1 MIDGIDICYR
11 STLGLNDI
19 GNWRER
25 KASRGQVTQN
35 IINIVQLE
43 FIWKNMKGVITI
55 TIPCKQLDKRKLYK
69 SVN

>member
-1 MIDGIDICYR
+1 MIDGIDIRYR

-19 GNWRER
+19 SNWRER

-43 FIWKNMKGVITI
+43 FIWKNLKGVITI

>member
-19 GNWRER
+19 NNWRER

>member
-1 MIDGIDICYR
+1 MIDGIDIRYR

-19 GNWRER
+19 SNWRER

-43 FIWKNMKGVITI
+43 FI
-55 TIPCKQLDKRKLYK
+55 
-69 SVN
+69 

>member
-19 GNWRER
+19 SNRRER

>member
-1 MIDGIDICYR
+1 MIDGIDIRYR

-19 GNWRER
+19 SNWLEQ

>member
-1 MIDGIDICYR
+1 MIDRIDICYR

-19 GNWRER
+19 SNWRER

-55 TIPCKQLDKRKLYK
+55 IIPCKQLDKRKLYK

>member
-1 MIDGIDICYR
+1 MIDGIDIRYW

-19 GNWRER
+19 SNWREQ